1 MNTAIIA
8 QRLRTAQQFSDAM
21 QEIDDITCL
30 ENCAADSTRKY
41 QRTGNLEHWYQA
53 ERYQREADALKA
65 KYDGGWK

>member
-1 MNTAIIA
+1 
-8 QRLRTAQQFSDAM
+8 M